1 MPRLHWGVTARD
13 EADEAEEEGIGMP
26 LSEHEQRLLDE
37 MERNLYQND
46 ADFVAN
52 ISQAPRRKPAYR
64 AIVLGVLLA
73 VIGVAALITGVF
85 LQQPVVGILGF
96 LVMFAGVLL
105 AITPGRRRSAEA
117 MFEGQTD
124 AQGSGHGR
132 QKGSSSDFMDRL
144 SERWDK
150 RQDGDR

>member
-105 AITPGRRRSAEA
+105 AITPGRRRGAEA
-117 MFEGQTD
+117 MFEGQAD
-124 AQGSGHGR
+124 AQGSGRGR
-132 QKGSSSDFMDRL
+132 QKSSSSDFMDRL

>member
-1 MPRLHWGVTARD
+1 
-13 EADEAEEEGIGMP
+13 MP

-64 AIVLGVLLA
+64 AIVVGVLVA
-73 VIGVAALITGVF
+73 VIGIAALVTGVF
-85 LQQPVVGILGF
+85 IQQSLVGILGF
-96 LVMFAGVLL
+96 LLMFAGVLL
-105 AITPGRRRSAEA
+105 AITPGRRGAR
-117 MFEGQTD
+117 D
-124 AQGSGHGR
+124 ALFGEQSGTGGTAQPGGRAR
-132 QKGSSSDFMDRL
+132 QKGSSDFMDRM